1 MQNRK
6 VLNYI
11 LLRLLGKGGM
21 AEVWYAENQIE
32 KPAAVK
38 ILNEDLSHNAQ
49 IVERFRNEAKI
60 TVKLNHPNIRQVY
73 DYDEI
78 DGRPCMVMEYLEGA
92 DLSSRMKNGERFT
105 DEQLEKWWNQLAS
118 ALNYTH
124 AQGVVHRDIKP
135 SNIFID
141 REGNVK
147 LLDFGIA
154 KVRDSITATHTGTT
168 MGTLMYMSPEQADDA
183 KHVDGRSDIYSLAVS
198 FVSLM
203 QGHAPYNEQTDSQR
217 AILNHIAEHPLDMT
231 GVPAQWQNFLR
242 PYLAKNPK
250 DRPALTEFGVE
261 ASPVD
266 FVPPVTPLV
275 APSAPVSEETFV
287 GSATVASASA
297 TDEGTMAETPS
308 AQTQSQPQPRKAW
321 PWILAACAVV
331 AAVVVC
337 VVLLG
342 GGKKGSKLED
352 KVSQLEA
359 IPNAVTDID
368 GNTYN
373 AVQIGEQVWM
383 AENLKVTKD
392 RDGKEIALGSETS
405 YSTPY
410 RYCPNNDPKNVEKY
424 GYLYNWEAAMRV
436 CPKGWHLPTDEEW
449 AQLTDYVSS
458 QNQYVCGGDEIKIAK
473 ALASMEGWK
482 SADESCTVGNNP
494 SGNNATG
501 FGALPAGDYNGSYG
515 FFGTDAFFWS
525 ATEDGSYV
533 AWCRFLGYDYA
544 DVGRSSYNKGCVLS
558 VRCVRD

>member
-1 MQNRK
+1 M
-6 VLNYI
+6 
-11 LLRLLGKGGM
+11 
-21 AEVWYAENQIE
+21 
-32 KPAAVK
+32 
-38 ILNEDLSHNAQ
+38 
-49 IVERFRNEAKI
+49 
-60 TVKLNHPNIRQVY
+60 
-73 DYDEI
+73 
-78 DGRPCMVMEYLEGA
+78 
-92 DLSSRMKNGERFT
+92 
-105 DEQLEKWWNQLAS
+105 
-118 ALNYTH
+118 
-124 AQGVVHRDIKP
+124 
-135 SNIFID
+135 
-141 REGNVK
+141 K

-331 AAVVVC
+331 AAAVVC

-342 GGKKGSKLED
+342 GGGSHVNHVSQVDAADSAVVWTDTTTLESDTTMVLNENPVPEDCVDLGLSVYWKASNESGLYTYDRAVERFGDRLPTAEQFEELSKKCEWKWNTSKKGF
-352 KVSQLEA
+352 
-359 IPNAVTDID
+359 DIQGPSGASIFLPAAGIRECD
-368 GNTYN
+368 GVVDEVGVRGCY
-373 AVQIGEQVWM
+373 W
-383 AENLKVTKD
+383 L
-392 RDGKEIALGSETS
+392 
-405 YSTPY
+405 STPSE
-410 RYCPNNDPKNVEKY
+410 D
-424 GYLYNWEAAMRV
+424 
-436 CPKGWHLPTDEEW
+436 D
-449 AQLTDYVSS
+449 
-458 QNQYVCGGDEIKIAK
+458 IA
-473 ALASMEGWK
+473 EGI
-482 SADESCTVGNNP
+482 S
-494 SGNNATG
+494 
-501 FGALPAGDYNGSYG
+501 F
-515 FFGTDAFFWS
+515 
-525 ATEDGSYV
+525 
-533 AWCRFLGYDYA
+533 
-544 DVGRSSYNKGCVLS
+544 RSSVRLRLEYECCNALS
-558 VRCVRD
+558 VRCVQEK

>member
-1 MQNRK
+1 MQNK
-6 VLNYI
+6 KILDYT

-21 AEVWYAENQIE
+21 AEVWYAENDIE

-73 DYDEI
+73 EYDEI
-78 DGRPCMVMEYLEGA
+78 DGRPCMVMEYLEGD
-92 DLSSRMKNGERFT
+92 DLSSRMKHGERFT
-105 DEQLEKWWNQLAS
+105 DEQLKKWWNQLAS

-154 KVRDSITATHTGTT
+154 KVRDSITSTATGAT
-168 MGTLMYMSPEQADDA
+168 MGTLMYMSPEQADAA
-183 KHVDGRSDIYSLAVS
+183 KHVDWRSDIYSLAVS

-203 QGHAPYNEQTDSQR
+203 QSHAPYNEQTESQR
-217 AILNHIAEHPLDMT
+217 AILNHIAEHPLDLT
-231 GVPAQWQNFLR
+231 GVPAEWQSFLQ
-242 PYLAKNPK
+242 PYLAKNPAE
-250 DRPALTEFGVE
+250 RPALTEFGVE

-331 AAVVVC
+331 VC
-337 VVLLG
+337 VVLWGCSGNHKVDDAGGQNVVNEAQDSTAPSPLVEEAAAPTPEAIDNTADVASQMETTANVPKTENREETVSNVPAGYVDLG
-342 GGKKGSKLED
+342 LSVYWKASNEWNSSDDHGFYTYDEAKSRFSSKLPTKAQYQELLN
-352 KVSQLEA
+352 KCTWKW
-359 IPNAVTDID
+359 N
-368 GNTYN
+368 GNGY
-373 AVQIGEQVWM
+373 
-383 AENLKVTKD
+383 KVTGPNGQSITLPAAGF
-392 RDGKEIALGSETS
+392 RNCCDGEVNDVGSGGELNLVGS
-405 YSTPY
+405 DGYYWSSTPY
-410 RYCPNNDPKNVEKY
+410 WSIAW
-424 GYLYNWEAAMRV
+424 YLSFGSGCHYM
-436 CPKGWHLPTDEEW
+436 D
-449 AQLTDYVSS
+449 
-458 QNQYVCGGDEIKIAK
+458 
-473 ALASMEGWK
+473 ASLR
-482 SADESCTVGNNP
+482 C
-494 SGNNATG
+494 
-501 FGALPAGDYNGSYG
+501 F
-515 FFGTDAFFWS
+515 
-525 ATEDGSYV
+525 
-533 AWCRFLGYDYA
+533 
-544 DVGRSSYNKGCVLS
+544 GRS
-558 VRCVRD
+558 VRLVQGK